1 MHEQL
6 RSNVAFSK
14 FLQNET
20 VVIYPYNAF
29 QLSLLFSYQEPIA
42 WLGMRTFHLCSN
54 KTLLQQKSNYRRIK
68 KGFMMIESV

>member
-6 RSNVAFSK
+6 RGNVAFSK

-42 WLGMRTFHLCSN
+42 WLGMRTLHLCSN
-54 KTLLQQKSNYRRIK
+54 KTLLQQKSNYKRIK